1 MKTIKHMS
9 LSVRGALTN
18 KRNLK
23 SLVGNI
29 TVKGVKLKT
38 AQAVRDFLL
47 DELAKGHELLPMS
60 EECEGF
66 DYVKG
71 CPGHPVKEWER

>member
-1 MKTIKHMS
+1 MNTIRHVS
-9 LSVRGALTN
+9 LSVRSALTN
-18 KRNLK
+18 KQTLK

-29 TVKGVKLKT
+29 TVKGVKLRT
-38 AQAVRDFLL
+38 TEAVRDFLL

-60 EECEGF
+60 EDCEGF

-71 CPGHPVKEWER
+71 CPGHPGVEG